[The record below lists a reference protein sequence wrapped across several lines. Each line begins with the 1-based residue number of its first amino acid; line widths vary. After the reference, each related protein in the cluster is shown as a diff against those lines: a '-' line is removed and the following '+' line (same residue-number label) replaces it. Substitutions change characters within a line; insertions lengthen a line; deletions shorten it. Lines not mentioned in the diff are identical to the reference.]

1 MPPEAAGA
9 CASACA
15 DRAVSQPKPVTM
27 LARWK
32 NPARLTSRGDW
43 LKPAPASAVVA
54 SMVVAVAAQ
63 YRPNRR
69 WPVRADGRLQVN
81 AEDG

>member
-1 MPPEAAGA
+1 
-9 CASACA
+9 
-15 DRAVSQPKPVTM
+15 M